1 MSLLAKLVCAA
12 GVCLA
17 CVNVARADPVTW
29 DFVETSCTSE
39 NGGCNHDP
47 NQPPLEPPLPQVVA
61 TFSSPD
67 PGGFYILNTTLPNEP
82 PNDTNFTFQWYTTAG
97 VPFIIAPELEP
108 SLCGCEWAIEWAGP
122 PTLVFYEQSATSA
135 NISLPFFGGGFGS
148 ITASIGSDG
157 FIAGCGF
164 FAQCTIAGFWEQSSV
179 PEPRSITLL
188 GAALGFFALLPL
200 ASRRQRIIAGLL
212 GRATLPPQAPLRA
225 AS

>member
-29 DFVETSCTSE
+29 NFVETSCTSE

-82 PNDTNFTFQWYTTAG
+82 PNDTNFTFQWNAFQA
-97 VPFIIAPELEP
+97 FIIAPELEP
-108 SLCGCEWAIEWAGP
+108 SACGCEWTIEWAGP
-122 PTLVFYEQSATSA
+122 PTLVFYEQGSTSA
-135 NISLPFFGGGFGS
+135 NISLSGGIG
-148 ITASIGSDG
+148 SIGSDE

-212 GRATLPPQAPLRA
+212 GRATLPPQKPLRA

>member
-82 PNDTNFTFQWYTTAG
+82 PNDTNFTFQWYTTGAVWG
-97 VPFIIAPELEP
+97 VV
-108 SLCGCEWAIEWAGP
+108 GIEVA
-122 PTLVFYEQSATSA
+122 
-135 NISLPFFGGGFGS
+135 
-148 ITASIGSDG
+148 
-157 FIAGCGF
+157 
-164 FAQCTIAGFWEQSSV
+164 
-179 PEPRSITLL
+179 
-188 GAALGFFALLPL
+188 
-200 ASRRQRIIAGLL
+200 
-212 GRATLPPQAPLRA
+212 
-225 AS
+225 